1 MESTKQVGIWAHARL
16 ITGVGVAW
24 LFDAMDVGMLSFV
37 IAAVKGEW
45 HLNAVQMGWIGSI
58 GSIGMAIG
66 AVLFGML
73 ADRVGRKTVLII
85 TLLIFSIGSAASA
98 LATGYAMFMTLRLL
112 IGAGLGGELP
122 VASTL
127 VSESVA
133 TEHRGRSVVLLESF
147 WAAGW
152 LAAALISY
160 FVIPNWGWRVAMVLT
175 GLTAVY
181 AFYFRRGIKESPV
194 YLAAGHRKPRF
205 WATLVQLW
213 RPPYLRAT
221 AMLWIVWFMVV
232 FSYYGMFLWLPSVM
246 QLKGFSMISSFGY
259 VLVMTIAQLPGYF
272 TAAWL
277 IEKWGRKRVLAT
289 FLLGTAAAALGFG
302 MATSLA
308 WLLVMGMLLS
318 FFNLGAWG
326 ALYAYSP
333 EQYPG
338 SVRSSGSGLAAGVG
352 RIGGIVGPLLVGS
365 LIASGVSFASI
376 FAIFTA
382 AIVIA
387 VLAVMV
393 LGRETMGQQLN

>member
-1 MESTKQVGIWAHARL
+1 
-16 ITGVGVAW
+16 
-24 LFDAMDVGMLSFV
+24 
-37 IAAVKGEW
+37 
-45 HLNAVQMGWIGSI
+45 
-58 GSIGMAIG
+58 
-66 AVLFGML
+66 
-73 ADRVGRKTVLII
+73 
-85 TLLIFSIGSAASA
+85 
-98 LATGYAMFMTLRLL
+98 
-112 IGAGLGGELP
+112 
-122 VASTL
+122 
-127 VSESVA
+127 
-133 TEHRGRSVVLLESF
+133 
-147 WAAGW
+147 
-152 LAAALISY
+152 
-160 FVIPNWGWRVAMVLT
+160 
-175 GLTAVY
+175 
-181 AFYFRRGIKESPV
+181 
-194 YLAAGHRKPRF
+194 
-205 WATLVQLW
+205 
-213 RPPYLRAT
+213 
-221 AMLWIVWFMVV
+221 MVV